1 MDMFR
6 KSITKQYY
14 SLASS
19 RAYIIDDDNTSI
31 VPVATNSNQIIDKS
45 MSINQFSMKNIRYL

>member
-6 KSITKQYY
+6 KSITKRYY

-19 RAYIIDDDNTSI
+19 CSYIIYDDNTSI
-31 VPVATNSNQIIDKS
+31 VPLATNSNQIIDKS